1 MRALIRGVLLAA
13 AFMPLGLRP
22 ASAQAEDIFRQLI
35 VHCRADAAEL
45 CSDVEPGGG
54 RIAACLYS
62 RIDDL
67 SPRCHRAMR
76 DGIALRFCGDDY
88 YRYCQDVPL
97 GEGRLTRCLRDYRD
111 EVSPRC
117 ANALASKIPHRRDR
131 EYGWRDRD
139 YNWRDRSPRY
149 AVPYERKQ
157 PEPETDEDQAEPS
170 DDLK

>member
-1 MRALIRGVLLAA
+1 MRALIRGMLLAA
-13 AFMPLGLRP
+13 VLMPLGLRP

-35 VHCRADAAEL
+35 IHCRADAAEL

-76 DGIALRFCGDDY
+76 DGIALRSCSDDY
-88 YRYCQDVPL
+88 YRYCEDVPL
-97 GEGRLTRCLRDYRD
+97 GEGRVARCLRDYRD
-111 EVSPRC
+111 EISPRC
-117 ANALASKIPHRRDR
+117 AKALVFSVRRDR
-131 EYGWRDRD
+131 EYGWGDRP
-139 YNWRDRSPRY
+139 PRY
-149 AVPYERKQ
+149 ATPYERKL
-157 PEPETDEDQAEPS
+157 PEPDIDGDADAGEPR

>member
-1 MRALIRGVLLAA
+1 MRALIRGMLLAA
-13 AFMPLGLRP
+13 VLMPLGLRP

-35 VHCRADAAEL
+35 IHCRADAAEL

-76 DGIALRFCGDDY
+76 DGIAMRSCSEDY
-88 YRYCQDVPL
+88 YRYCADVPL
-97 GEGRLTRCLRDYRD
+97 GEGRLARCLRDYR
-111 EVSPRC
+111 EEISPRC
-117 ANALASKIPHRRDR
+117 AKALVFNVPRR
-131 EYGWRDRD
+131 RDRD
-139 YNWRDRSPRY
+139 YGSWDHPPRY
-149 AVPYERKQ
+149 ATPYERKL
-157 PEPETDEDQAEPS
+157 PEPDLNGEGDADEPR